1 MTSSTSNVGIPG
13 QANHKQ
19 KKEKPKTKKE
29 IENEK
34 KRSKI
39 QKQIDESEEEK
50 VNQPIRTDPSPANS
64 LPDLIRPKLTGPDPK
79 PKTHQNL
86 PGWPNPYLTQFRT

>member
-1 MTSSTSNVGIPG
+1 MGIPG

-50 VNQPIRTDPSPANS
+50 VNQPIRFNQNQIRTD
-64 LPDLIRPKLTGPDPK
+64 T
-79 PKTHQNL
+79 
-86 PGWPNPYLTQFRT
+86 NPTNI

>member
-1 MTSSTSNVGIPG
+1 MGIPG

-50 VNQPIRTDPSPANS
+50 VNQPIRFNQIRTDPSPTNIWSYSTEKNRSGS
-64 LPDLIRPKLTGPDPK
+64 LSRKRTKTNPFGPIRI
-79 PKTHQNL
+79 
-86 PGWPNPYLTQFRT
+86 

>member
-1 MTSSTSNVGIPG
+1 MGIPG

-50 VNQPIRTDPSPANS
+50 VNQPIRFNQNQIRTVPSPTNIWS
-64 LPDLIRPKLTGPDPK
+64 DSTEKNRSGP
-79 PKTHQNL
+79 
-86 PGWPNPYLTQFRT
+86 